1 MALPQADP
9 QFLVAA
15 AKLVGQPGVN
25 RRQNCRSARYDHLL
39 LSGHELI
46 EANATWT
53 ESLLVT
59 PYSIAALRL
68 PQSLQGKS
76 RAPAR
81 KILPKL
87 PIAMASR
94 GMWFKPGAA
103 VISVLSRINSD

>member
-46 EANATWT
+46 EANAT
-53 ESLLVT
+53 
-59 PYSIAALRL
+59 
-68 PQSLQGKS
+68 
-76 RAPAR
+76 
-81 KILPKL
+81 
-87 PIAMASR
+87 
-94 GMWFKPGAA
+94 
-103 VISVLSRINSD
+103 